1 MHLAKLTITKY
12 LPVLIIACGLQHTV
26 LSQENSPYSRYGL
39 GDLVPGANIVNRG
52 MGSVAAAVSDYS
64 SINFT
69 NPASYGNLQ
78 STIFDIG
85 LEVDKRTL
93 KSTTPAARFGST
105 NAVMSYL
112 QLGFPIRMTKANKK
126 GIFWGMNIG
135 LKPVS
140 RINYKISKREY
151 LPGPGVN
158 DSLGTIYEGSG
169 GVNQAYLGT
178 GLRIKN
184 FSLGVNGGYMF
195 GNKDY
200 STGLSFLNDTVQYA
214 QSNTASKTNFGG
226 LFLTAGLQF
235 EKRIKLKDKK
245 VSVLR
250 FGAYGNLKQTMSAN
264 RDITVETV
272 LFDAAGNKFR
282 VDSVYEN
289 GAKGDVVYP
298 ASIGAGVSYQTS
310 NWLFAADYETTKW
323 QDYRLYNQTDLV
335 QTNWKIRVGTE
346 YLPLKENTPFKKY
359 FSFVRYRFG
368 FYYGPD
374 YINVNSNRPEYG
386 FSFGAGFP
394 LKLRKGY
401 YETQTSLLNTAI
413 EFGSRGDKKSNL
425 RESTFR
431 ISVGLSLSDL
441 WFRRQVYQ

>member
-1 MHLAKLTITKY
+1 MHLAKLTISKF
-12 LPVLIIACGLQHTV
+12 LPVLFLTCGIQHTV
-26 LSQENSPYSRYGL
+26 FSQENSPYSRYGL
-39 GDLVPGANIVNRG
+39 GDIVPATNIVSRG
-52 MGSVAAAVSDYS
+52 MGGIAAGFSDYS

-85 LEVDKRTL
+85 LEVDRRTL
-93 KSTTPAARFGST
+93 KSTTPAARFSAT
-105 NAVMSYL
+105 NAVITYL
-112 QLGFPIRMTKANKK
+112 QLGFPIKMPKANKK
-126 GIFWGMNIG
+126 GVFWGMNIG

-151 LPGPGVN
+151 LTGV
-158 DSLGTIYEGSG
+158 DSLGSIYEGSG

-178 GLRIKN
+178 ALRIKN

-200 STGLSFLNDTVQYA
+200 STNLSFLNDTVQYS
-214 QSNTASKTNFGG
+214 QSNTGTKSNFGG
-226 LFLTAGLQF
+226 LFLNGGIQF
-235 EKRIKLKDKK
+235 EKRIKGKDKK
-245 VSVLR
+245 ISILR
-250 FGAYGNLKQTMSAN
+250 VGAYGNLKQTLSAN
-264 RDITVETV
+264 KDVTVETV

-289 GAKGDVVYP
+289 GTKGDVVYP
-298 ASIGAGVSYQTS
+298 ASIGAGISYQTS

-323 QDYRLYNQTDLV
+323 QDYRFFNQADLV
-335 QTNWKIRVGTE
+335 QNSWKIRLGTE
-346 YLPLKENTPFKKY
+346 YLPLKENTPYKKY

-374 YINVNSNRPEYG
+374 YINVNSNLPEYG

-401 YETQTSLLNTAI
+401 YETQTSLLNTSI
-413 EFGSRGDKKSNL
+413 EIGSRGDKKSNL
-425 RESTFR
+425 RESTLR

-441 WFRRQVYQ
+441 WFGRAKYQ